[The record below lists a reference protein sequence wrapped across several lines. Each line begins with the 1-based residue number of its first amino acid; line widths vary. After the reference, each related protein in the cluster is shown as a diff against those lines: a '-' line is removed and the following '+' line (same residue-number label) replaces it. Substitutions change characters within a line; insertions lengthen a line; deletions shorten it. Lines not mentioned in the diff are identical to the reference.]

1 MRDGQVGP
9 GLALAL
15 VSAATF
21 GTSGSFARSLIDA
34 GWSAEAAVTVR
45 VGIAAVLL
53 AVPALLALRARRPR
67 ASAARDTKKHDRAT
81 NDGEK
86 HDRAAS
92 DPEKHEPAAAGTRS
106 RRGTLAAIGLFGLL
120 AVAGAQVAYFNAVRY
135 LPVGVAL
142 LLEYSGIILVVLWMW
157 VRHGDRP
164 RRLTLA
170 GSAAAAAGL
179 VLVLDLA
186 GGADLDPAGVAWGL
200 VAAVG
205 LATYFVVSSHVGPE
219 LPAVTL
225 ACGGMASGA
234 LILVLLGAVGILP
247 LHASTGP
254 VSFAGQQV
262 SWLVPVAGLAVL
274 AGAVSYVSGIG
285 AARALGAALASFAGL
300 TEVLF
305 AVLFAWLLLGE
316 LPTLLQAVGG
326 VFVLA
331 GIALVRLDELR
342 RGGAPHSDRVPDGG
356 EQLLRPE

>member
-1 MRDGQVGP
+1 MRSGRVGP

-34 GWSAEAAVTVR
+34 GWSAEAAVIVR

-53 AVPALLALRARRPR
+53 AVPALLALRGRRL
-67 ASAARDTKKHDRAT
+67 
-81 NDGEK
+81 
-86 HDRAAS
+86 
-92 DPEKHEPAAAGTRS
+92 AGP
-106 RRGTLAAIGLFGLL
+106 GTLGAIGLFGLL
-120 AVAGAQVAYFNAVRY
+120 AVAGAQVGFFNAVRY

-157 VRHGDRP
+157 ARHGDRP

-170 GSAAAAAGL
+170 GSAAAAVGL

-234 LILVLLGAVGILP
+234 LILLLLGAVGVLP

-254 VSFAGQQV
+254 VSFAGREV

-274 AGAVSYVSGIG
+274 AGVVSYVSGIG

-305 AVLFAWLLLGE
+305 AVLFAWLLLDE
-316 LPTLLQAVGG
+316 LPTVLQAVGG
-326 VFVLA
+326 VCILA

-342 RGGAPHSDRVPDGG
+342 RSQVPATGAAPGASIPPR
-356 EQLLRPE
+356 